1 MAKRNKHTL
10 RCIYNGKEI
19 VDSPLATCY
28 NRLHGEKE
36 IKEWHVPEK

>member
-1 MAKRNKHTL
+1 MAKRNKQTL
-10 RCIYNGKEI
+10 RRIYTGREI

-28 NRLHGEKE
+28 IGCTGEEE